1 MLHLVNVVI
10 GSETRDLLL
19 KIIILTNSLSNHYT
33 LYNCLISCSVKT
45 RLKMRISSIFP
56 LKNSVVEYPVELE
69 PTVNND
75 VSY

>member
-10 GSETRDLLL
+10 GSEARDLLL
-19 KIIILTNSLSNHYT
+19 KTTSIANSLSDHYS
-33 LYNCLISCSVKT
+33 LNNCLISCSVKT